1 MPKIRLTAAALAL
14 LAALPTLAA
23 PPASATPP
31 AADESRCDLRV
42 ATGPRGKV
50 YEKLFADMRQVC
62 GTEVSLCAVPSE
74 GGLQN
79 LTLLSS
85 SQADIGLAQLD
96 TWETL
101 KDGDES
107 VRQLQ
112 LVMPLHSNL
121 LHVLSLRAGS
131 RVDATTI
138 SKVTVPGTGRVVQ
151 VRSYDDLK
159 GLRVAAV
166 GSAQLM
172 GQTVARQLGLKI
184 ELHNA
189 DSDEQALELLNS
201 GKVQA
206 VFTTVG
212 WPSPFVGRLR
222 DDTYTL
228 VRFEGRAPPP
238 YQLVK
243 RNYQNLGALNH
254 PFLAAPNLLLSPPY
268 RVSGNYFKRVA
279 ALQRCLVK
287 NLDALQEGAFHPGW
301 KEVRDAQ
308 QNYGLQLFPG
318 AAEHTA
324 ATPQAPS
331 RRR

>member
-1 MPKIRLTAAALAL
+1 MSKFRTTVTALAL
-14 LAALPTLAA
+14 LATLPALAA
-23 PPASATPP
+23 PPAP
-31 AADESRCDLRV
+31 AAAPVEEARCDLRV

-62 GTEVSLCAVPSE
+62 GTEVTLCAVPSE

-101 KDGDES
+101 KDGDDN
-107 VRQLQ
+107 VRKLQ

-121 LHVLSLRAGS
+121 LHVISLRGGS
-131 RVDATTI
+131 RVGATI
-138 SKVTVPGTGRVVQ
+138 IMERPVPGTGRVVQ
-151 VRSYDDLK
+151 VRTYEDLM

-172 GQTVARQLGLKI
+172 SQTVARQLGLRI
-184 ELHNA
+184 EVHNA
-189 DSDEQALELLNS
+189 DSDDQALEMLNS

-228 VRFEGRAPPP
+228 VRFEGKPPPP

-268 RVSGNYFKRVA
+268 KTTGSYFKRVA
-279 ALQRCLVK
+279 TLQRCLAK
-287 NLDALQEGAFHPGW
+287 NLDALQEGSFHPGW
-301 KEVRDAQ
+301 KEVLDPRQ
-308 QNYGLQLFPG
+308 SYGLTLFPG
-318 AAEHTA
+318 TA
-324 ATPQAPS
+324 AQTAAAPENSS
-331 RRR
+331 RNR

>member
-1 MPKIRLTAAALAL
+1 MNMNCIAAAALAL
-14 LAALPTLAA
+14 LATLPAHAAA
-23 PPASATPP
+23 PAEEA
-31 AADESRCDLRV
+31 RCDLRV

-50 YEKLFADMRQVC
+50 YEKLFADMRTVC
-62 GTEVSLCAVPSE
+62 GAEVALCAVPSE

-79 LTLLSS
+79 LTLLSA

-96 TWETL
+96 TWETM
-101 KDGDES
+101 KDGDDNM
-107 VRQLQ
+107 RQLQ
-112 LVMPLHSNL
+112 LLMPLHSNL

-131 RVDATTI
+131 RVDVTT
-138 SKVTVPGTGRVVQ
+138 VMGHAVPGTGRVVQ

-159 GLRVAAV
+159 GLQVAAV

-172 GQTVARQLGLKI
+172 SQTVARQLGLQYQVI
-184 ELHNA
+184 NA
-189 DSDEQALELLNS
+189 SSDEQALEMLNG

-228 VRFEGRAPPP
+228 VRFDGRAPPP

-243 RNYQNLGALNH
+243 RNYQNLGVLNH

-268 RVSGNYFKRVA
+268 RVSGSYFKRVA
-279 ALQRCLVK
+279 SLQRCLVK
-287 NLDALQEGAFHPGW
+287 NLDTLQEGAFHPSW
-301 KEVRDAQ
+301 KEVRDPRQ
-308 QNYGLQLFPG
+308 SYGIQLFSG
-318 AAEHTA
+318 AAAQTA
-324 ATPQAPS
+324 ATPESPS
-331 RRR
+331 RSR

>member
-1 MPKIRLTAAALAL
+1 MNQVRPAAFALAL
-14 LAALPTLAA
+14 LALLHTPPTLAA
-23 PPASATPP
+23 PPAEEA
-31 AADESRCDLRV
+31 RCDLRV

-62 GTEVSLCAVPSE
+62 GAEVALCAVPSE

-96 TWETL
+96 TLETL
-101 KDGDES
+101 KEGDEN
-107 VRQLQ
+107 VRSLQ

-121 LHVLSLRAGS
+121 LHVISLRAGS
-131 RVDATTI
+131 RVGVTTVLD
-138 SKVTVPGTGRVVQ
+138 KPVPGTGRLVQ
-151 VRSYDDLK
+151 VRSYSDLSS
-159 GLRVAAV
+159 LRVAAV

-172 GQTVARQLGLKI
+172 SQTVARQVGLSYQV
-184 ELHNA
+184 LNA
-189 DSDEQALELLNS
+189 DSDEQALEMLNS

-222 DDTYTL
+222 DHTYTL
-228 VRFEGRAPPP
+228 VRFDGKAPPP

-254 PFLAAPNLLLSPPY
+254 PFLAAPNLLLTPPY
-268 RVSGNYFKRVA
+268 KVTGGYFKRVA
-279 ALQRCLVK
+279 SLQRCLVK
-287 NLDALQEGAFHPGW
+287 NLDALQEGGFHPGW
-301 KEVRDAQ
+301 KEVRDARQ
-308 QNYGLQLFPG
+308 SYGLQIFPG
-318 AAEHTA
+318 AAVLTGA
-324 ATPQAPS
+324 GTDAPS
-331 RRR
+331 RSR

>member
-1 MPKIRLTAAALAL
+1 MKPMRIAATALAL
-14 LAALPTLAA
+14 LAPLGAAAQAA
-23 PPASATPP
+23 PKAEEA
-31 AADESRCDLRV
+31 RCDLRV

-62 GTEVSLCAVPSE
+62 GAEVALCAVPSE

-85 SQADIGLAQLD
+85 SQADVGLAQLD

-101 KDGDES
+101 KDGDDN

-112 LVMPLHSNL
+112 VVMPLHSNL
-121 LHVLSLRAGS
+121 LHVISLRAGS
-131 RVDATTI
+131 RVDVSTVMG
-138 SKVTVPGTGRVVQ
+138 KPVPGTGRLVQ
-151 VRSYDDLK
+151 VRTYDDLR

-184 ELHNA
+184 ELQNA
-189 DSDEQALELLNS
+189 DSDEQALEMLNA

-222 DDTYTL
+222 DDTHAL

-268 RVSGNYFKRVA
+268 RVTGNYYKRVA
-279 ALQRCLVK
+279 SLQRCLAK
-287 NLDALQEGAFHPGW
+287 NLDTLQEGSFHPGW
-301 KEVRDAQ
+301 KEVRDARQ
-308 QNYGLQLFPG
+308 SYGLLLFPG
-318 AAEHTA
+318 AAATTA
-324 ATPQAPS
+324 AAETPS
-331 RRR
+331 RSR

>member
-1 MPKIRLTAAALAL
+1 MSKFRTTVTALAL
-14 LAALPTLAA
+14 LATLPALAA
-23 PPASATPP
+23 PPAP
-31 AADESRCDLRV
+31 AAAPVEEARCDLRV

-62 GTEVSLCAVPSE
+62 GTEVTLCAVPSE

-101 KDGDES
+101 KEGDDN
-107 VRQLQ
+107 VRKLQ

-121 LHVLSLRAGS
+121 LHVISLRGGS
-131 RVDATTI
+131 RVGATI
-138 SKVTVPGTGRVVQ
+138 IMERPVPGTGRVVQ
-151 VRSYDDLK
+151 VRTYEDLM

-172 GQTVARQLGLKI
+172 SQTVARQLGLRI
-184 ELHNA
+184 EVHNA
-189 DSDEQALELLNS
+189 DSDDQALEMLNS

-228 VRFEGRAPPP
+228 VRFEGKLPSP

-254 PFLAAPNLLLSPPY
+254 PFLAAPNLLLTPPF
-268 RVSGNYFKRVA
+268 RTTGNYFKRVA
-279 ALQRCLVK
+279 TLQRCLAK
-287 NLDALQEGAFHPGW
+287 NLDTLQEGSFHPGW
-301 KEVRDAQ
+301 KEVLDPRQ
-308 QNYGLQLFPG
+308 SYGLTLFPG
-318 AAEHTA
+318 AAAQTA
-324 ATPQAPS
+324 AAPENSS
-331 RRR
+331 RNR